1 MDRQPSSHGTDVI
14 AHVCVCCF
22 FFFVFCCLF
31 FVRPQPHHR
40 ASDDRGLPAVHAHS
54 DDIRSIIH
62 RIKSTEI
69 LHRLHA
75 KLSERVRTETVNTH
89 RALRACINRRA
100 CTIHLP
106 HHVPALSRRTLLP

>member
-1 MDRQPSSHGTDVI
+1 MLSLM
-14 AHVCVCCF
+14 
-22 FFFVFCCLF
+22 FVFVVFFSLFSVVFF

-40 ASDDRGLPAVHAHS
+40 AADDRGLPAVNAHS

-75 KLSERVRTETVNTH
+75 KLSERVRTETVNTQ
-89 RALRACINRRA
+89 RALRACINMRA
-100 CTIHLP
+100 RTIHLP